1 MFQTRR
7 LPRIACCARKG
18 QAIAWKQSCRAR
30 DTSDDSEP
38 GDVTLTCVLVVED
51 DPWIQW
57 MIADDL
63 ADRGYEV
70 KTAQD
75 GLEALAH
82 VTEIQPDVIVLD
94 LMLPRSSG
102 WDFVERYQAIAGGD
116 VIPTVVVSAARDAAV
131 SLTARGVQRY
141 LRKPFDIEELARAV
155 DDLTGRPL
163 ATTAM

>member
-1 MFQTRR
+1 
-7 LPRIACCARKG
+7 
-18 QAIAWKQSCRAR
+18 
-30 DTSDDSEP
+30 
-38 GDVTLTCVLVVED
+38 
-51 DPWIQW
+51 
-57 MIADDL
+57 
-63 ADRGYEV
+63 
-70 KTAQD
+70 
-75 GLEALAH
+75 
-82 VTEIQPDVIVLD
+82 VIVLD

>member
-1 MFQTRR
+1 
-7 LPRIACCARKG
+7 
-18 QAIAWKQSCRAR
+18 
-30 DTSDDSEP
+30 
-38 GDVTLTCVLVVED
+38 LTCVLVVED

-70 KTAQD
+70 ITAQD

-102 WDFVERYQAIAGGD
+102 HHRN
-116 VIPTVVVSAARDAAV
+116 VI
-131 SLTARGVQRY
+131 G
-141 LRKPFDIEELARAV
+141 
-155 DDLTGRPL
+155 
-163 ATTAM
+163 